1 MSGHSGFAP
10 IGNQPVPQP
19 NIIGNVGSIDNNA
32 APGGA
37 PQPNAPEPRPEV
49 APPRQP
55 NARSLAQR
63 LDTILATAAKDAVKP
78 LDAKAVKDAAA
89 GIEMEKSLRKAL
101 SKAAE
106 KAQTTLKALSS
117 FSGRQIAGALVA
129 DENGVF
135 DWKKTKGFFGGEKID
150 STAKALRDAID
161 AQFELSAQLKD
172 LVNGP
177 RPEGM
182 DEAFEALEEM
192 ALQCDRR
199 ASEIST
205 LALELADAVAQ
216 AGDDPALNAKLDARL
231 SALLPRQAVSMHGT
245 GAALEKMRAQLEP
258 LAARIEDFAS
268 RPGASVTSEEYMA
281 FKVEVKDARAALQR
295 LANEGLPTSDGGRVL
310 FDKSLL
316 GAAAELVKFAEKKLD
331 DTARRIG
338 RESLKAF
345 VNKSIGCDDYP
356 QCSKGNLPM
365 LRNYCPNL
373 AEEIELRHKLKEV
386 ALAYID
392 KPSPELDAKFTAIID
407 KLKKIDKFDVMDELD
422 MLNRRFGADPG
433 GPSPAE
439 WKEFKSQFR
448 VPAAVASQVEH
459 FKIMAKNRG
468 TMKPEQ
474 FLSTTSATALLEGK
488 LRFSTLVEARIRG
501 MSDADVDPALDD
513 SRLVSSKTLGAGNAN
528 TVSLVTYGDGKER
541 VFKPESPGRVGMESL
556 FLSKDYAAG
565 QQVANLNLA
574 VQDAASALDADDV
587 MPKCSVGCHDGQY
600 GLFMEKAPG
609 VDPEEFNAGKKA
621 PGCLSRNDVDEL
633 PPERLTQ
640 VAGNLMRG
648 LNRLEWLDLVAGQGD
663 RHGHNYFVAIRPDLS
678 VSVKGIDNDQS
689 FPAYRT
695 GLRTYRLEGEH
706 AKNFKAE
713 LEKLVGKYP
722 SSKRD
727 EVRAEFLSDPGL
739 EIDDD
744 AGTVTIDTSK
754 ITHPELHTPAYRTIG
769 MHGAS
774 LPTYIDEDML
784 GSLLALKAGEK
795 REAYLANLAR
805 RLPPDAVASAR
816 NRLDEAIALA
826 EKYRDEGKVVSKE
839 DFRKPEV
846 QKRLLE
852 PEMSAPGTK
861 TKPVAGCQLN
871 SKSVNKDITAQT
883 SSFFFRDFFKAFD
896 NPGWYM

>member
-1 MSGHSGFAP
+1 MSGQAGFAP
-10 IGNQPVPQP
+10 IGNQPIFQP
-19 NIIGNVGSIDNNA
+19 NGIGNAENIDNNV
-32 APGGA
+32 APDGVQQLNA
-37 PQPNAPEPRPEV
+37 QQPQPEV
-49 APPRQP
+49 APQPQP

-63 LDTILATAAKDAVKP
+63 LDTILATAAKAAVQAV
-78 LDAKAVKDAAA
+78 DAKAVKAAA
-89 GIEMEKSLRKAL
+89 ADVKMKSDERTALAAVAQRAKRALDAL
-101 SKAAE
+101 SGF
-106 KAQTTLKALSS
+106 T
-117 FSGRQIAGALVA
+117 GRQIASALVA

-172 LVNGP
+172 LLNGP

-182 DEAFEALEEM
+182 DEAFAALEEM

-231 SALLPRQAVSMHGT
+231 SALLPQQAVSMHGT
-245 GAALEKMRAQLEP
+245 GEALEKLRAQLEP

-281 FKVEVKDARAALQR
+281 YKVEVKDARAALQR

-316 GAAAELVKFAEKKLD
+316 GTAAELVKFAEKKLD

-392 KPSPELDAKFTAIID
+392 KPSPELDTKFTAIID
-407 KLKKIDKFDVMDELD
+407 KLKKIDKFEVMDELD
-422 MLNRRFGADPG
+422 MLSRRFGADPG
-433 GPSPAE
+433 GPSPVE

-459 FKIMAKNRG
+459 FKIMAKNREA
-468 TMKPEQ
+468 MKPDQ

-488 LRFSTLVEARIRG
+488 LRFSTLVEARIHG
-501 MSDADVDPALDD
+501 MSDDDVDPVLDD
-513 SRLVSSKTLGAGNAN
+513 SRLVSSKTLGVGNAN
-528 TVSLVTYGDGKER
+528 TVSLVTYEDGSER
-541 VFKPESPGRVGMESL
+541 VFKPEAPGRQGMESL
-556 FLSKDYAAG
+556 LLSKDYKND

-574 VQDAASALDADDV
+574 VQDAAIVLGATDV

-609 VDPEEFNAGKKA
+609 VDSVAFEKNKRA
-621 PGCLSRNDVDEL
+621 PGCLSSVQVSNL
-633 PPERLTQ
+633 PPDQHAQ
-640 VAGNLMRG
+640 VAGGIMRG
-648 LNRLEWLDLVAGQGD
+648 LNRLEWLDLLAGQGD
-663 RHGHNYFVAIRPDLS
+663 RHAHNYLIAIKPDLS

-689 FPAYRT
+689 YPAYRT
-695 GLRTYRLEGEH
+695 GLRAYRLTMGQSE
-706 AKNFKAE
+706 AFFDALDE
-713 LEKLVGKYP
+713 LVSKYP
-722 SSKRD
+722 KQLRPQ
-727 EVRAEFLSDPGL
+727 VRAELRADPG
-739 EIDDD
+739 IRQNDD
-744 AGTVTIDTSK
+744 GSFTIDTSK
-754 ITHPELHTPAYRTIG
+754 FQHPELHYPANRAIG
-769 MHGAS
+769 MHGAT
-774 LPTYIDEDML
+774 LPNYIDEEL
-784 GSLLALKAGEK
+784 CENLLALKAGE
-795 REAYLANLAR
+795 RRDTYLANLAR
-805 RLPPDAVASAR
+805 RLPPEAVASAT

-826 EKYRDEGKVVSKE
+826 ERYKAERKVVK
-839 DFRKPEV
+839 
-846 QKRLLE
+846 
-852 PEMSAPGTK
+852 
-861 TKPVAGCQLN
+861 
-871 SKSVNKDITAQT
+871 KD
-883 SSFFFRDFFKAFD
+883 DFFKAD
-896 NPGWYM
+896 VQKEILKRDVEARKNPTKPIQGKTLADKKITHRIERQMSSFFVRDLYSTLWHQNWM